1 MNSLD
6 LSSESFDRTACS
18 LNRSNASSRSKRGL
32 GGSVFAVNHIALIV
46 RDVGTSLYFYT
57 DIIGFKQIAR
67 PNFDRHGAWLSMG
80 NVQLHLIK
88 GIPHTKQGQHQ
99 DDLIVSHIALEM
111 ENKEKV
117 LEKLKLL
124 RNKRSFHWRQNVSVP
139 TFETSQNQIF
149 ESDHTD
155 DKGALTQFFI
165 EDPDGYWL
173 EICNCGEDE
182 EPAELT
188 KGSRGRLSARATLR
202 MIFRTLR
209 WIRRARIYSS
219 SAHKDAAIAKELAQ
233 LIPILPNQVDK
244 RKLENLQRRRNTYG
258 DPCQGFSEQDLHGAL
273 AKAGNDAPG
282 TILILQR
289 LQEKLGTGRVLC
301 PPTFLDD
308 STTAHFTAAFRM
320 SQCGA

>member
-1 MNSLD
+1 
-6 LSSESFDRTACS
+6 
-18 LNRSNASSRSKRGL
+18 
-32 GGSVFAVNHIALIV
+32 VFAVNHIALIV

-88 GIPHTKQGQHQ
+88 GIPHTQQGQHQ
-99 DDLIVSHIALEM
+99 DDLIVSHIALDM
-111 ENKEKV
+111 AGKEKV
-117 LEKLKLL
+117 LEKLKQL
-124 RNKRSFHWRQNVSVP
+124 RDKRSFHWRQNVSVP
-139 TFETSQNQIF
+139 TFETSQKQIF
-149 ESDHTD
+149 ESDHTN

-173 EICNCGEDE
+173 EICNCGDEE
-182 EPAELT
+182 EPAELA
-188 KGSRGRLSARATLR
+188 KGSRGRLSATATLR
-202 MIFRTLR
+202 MIFRTLQ
-209 WIRRARIYSS
+209 WIRRARSYTS
-219 SAHKDAAIAKELAQ
+219 SANKDAAIAKELSQ
-233 LIPILPNQVDK
+233 LIPILPNQVDE
-244 RKLENLQRRRNTYG
+244 RKLQNLQQRRNTYG
-258 DPCQGFSEQDLHGAL
+258 DPCQGFSNQDLLGAL

-320 SQCGA
+320 SH